1 MLTSWPPPS
10 QTDLIVKVTTDGLAG
25 VYDASVRLGRAE
37 LFHDGWQPMLEPAA
51 MRHLLADLACLGDEP
66 AQVAALGWTL
76 RPADDGQVELVEAN
90 LPADQIEQV
99 DGRFRLPRECGFT
112 VVGELPPLGQLYRSL
127 TLLEAYAYGPT
138 DQLVEPEQL
147 LAQPAPP
154 ARRSATSSARCSGS
168 PWTPTPT
175 PSAWCSPACPTRS
188 APVTDPQRPRRNPSP
203 PTSRPWSTP
212 TSPRPSTPC
221 TGTCWPPQP
230 TR

>member
-51 MRHLLADLACLGDEP
+51 MRHLLADLASLGDEP

-76 RPADDGQVELVEAN
+76 RQADAGQVELVEAN
-90 LPADQIEQV
+90 LPADQVEQV
-99 DGRFRLPRECGFT
+99 DGRFLLPRECGFT
-112 VVGELPPLGQLYRSL
+112 VVGDPPPLGQLYRSL

-147 LAQPAPP
+147 LAQ
-154 ARRSATSSARCSGS
+154 ARTAGQALGALLGLALDTDADTVRAVLTSLPHQIGA
-168 PWTPTPT
+168 
-175 PSAWCSPACPTRS
+175 ADD
-188 APVTDPQRPRRNPSP
+188 DPQRERRHPSP
-203 PTSRPWSTP
+203 PPIRPRSTP
-212 TSPRPSTPC
+212 TSPRPSTRS
-221 TGTCWPPQP
+221 TGTYWPPQP